1 MKLLTWMLPLLAL
14 AAPVAAQETPSA
26 RAAIPWANK
35 FFTGNPDNP
44 PPVILQD
51 FKTLPKGTIKTY
63 RFSMTN
69 IFAVTMQV
77 KEPRAECG
85 CVSVVEYTGQLGPR
99 ETGHIDIKVDT
110 SSVDGEKSIKIPV
123 EFRGVDPKTANPVID
138 PKTKMQFKSQADLV
152 VKFVSRPE
160 IEVKPGAFEF
170 GQVPA
175 GQTASQTVTIVY
187 TGRQPGWKVLEA
199 GVRKDLFDVEW
210 VKPPAVPGAKAVY
223 ALKLTL
229 KADVPPGPLDGHV
242 ELKTN
247 DPVAQAALLN
257 LVVSG
262 SVQAPLSVV
271 PSDHIKFNKGVE
283 VEQKEERTVTIRA
296 EQPFKVQAVE
306 GQGDGVTVPLLP
318 VDASKSQALT
328 VIFKP
333 AKPGRVVKELTVKT
347 DTGKTLKLTVEGVG
361 TEPQ

>member
-1 MKLLTWMLPLLAL
+1 MKSHTWMLPLLIF
-14 AAPVAAQETPSA
+14 AAPAAAQESPA
-26 RAAIPWANK
+26 KAIPWANK

-51 FKTLPKGTIKTY
+51 FQTLPKGTVKAY
-63 RFSMTN
+63 RFKMTN
-69 IFAVTMQV
+69 IYSVPMQV
-77 KEPRAECG
+77 MEPKPTCG
-85 CVSVVEYTGQLGPR
+85 CVSVIEYTGQLGPQ

-110 SSVDGEKSIKIPV
+110 SAVEGYKSVKLPV
-123 EFRGVDPKTANPVID
+123 EFRGRDAKTGNVVLDPKTGKPFFS
-138 PKTKMQFKSQADLV
+138 TADLEIRLT
-152 VKFVSRPE
+152 SRPE

-175 GQTASQTVTIVY
+175 GQKASQTVTIVY
-187 TGRQPGWKVLEA
+187 TGKQPGWKVLEA

-210 VKPPAVPGAKAVY
+210 VQPPAVRGAKAVY

-229 KADVPPGPLDGHV
+229 KANVPPGPLDGHV

-247 DPVAQAALLN
+247 DPGAQAALN

-262 SVQAPLSVV
+262 SVQSPLSVL
-271 PSDHIKFNKGVE
+271 PSDRVKFNEGVE
-283 VEQKEERTVTIRA
+283 VEQKAERQVTIRA

-318 VDASKSQALT
+318 VDASKAQVLT
-328 VIFKP
+328 VVFKP

-347 DTGKTLKLTVEGVG
+347 DTGKTVKLTVEGVG
-361 TEPQ
+361 KEPQ